1 MQEQRVQ
8 ASVYKQLIVELSKTE
23 ISEQKLVDACVSP
36 PHLGRRLLTCKSLI
50 LSSRWYD

>member
-8 ASVYKQLIVELSKTE
+8 ASVYKQLIVKLSKTE

-36 PHLGRRLLTCKSLI
+36 RIWAVDC
-50 LSSRWYD
+50 

>member
-8 ASVYKQLIVELSKTE
+8 ASAYKQLIVELNKTE

-36 PHLGRRLLTCKSLI
+36 RIWAVDC
-50 LSSRWYD
+50 